1 MTRVLVAALL
11 VFAFAPACARA
22 QQTGSERRAAMEAR
36 RDSLEAE
43 VVQKFIQRLARDL
56 ELDAAQRSQTERVL
70 RESGVQRRELSR
82 ASMNLRGRIFR
93 ATRNTAATD
102 AEFLRL
108 LAEHEALRAREYDL
122 WRRDQDEFARFLS
135 PRQRAQFVLSWAR
148 FQDDM
153 RDILSRRMRQQGDS
167 RNRERRPDRDNH

>member
-1 MTRVLVAALL
+1 
-11 VFAFAPACARA
+11 
-22 QQTGSERRAAMEAR
+22 
-36 RDSLEAE
+36 
-43 VVQKFIQRLARDL
+43 
-56 ELDAAQRSQTERVL
+56 TERVL

-122 WRRDQDEFARFLS
+122 WRRDQDEFARFLT